1 MHHEFKAL
9 FFRALRGAIFIM
21 NESDVDN
28 VRCVLDSKP
37 HTSWNKNM
45 AFDFSYIAKRVRRR
59 IPQPKILYNRVK
71 AVFNFFKDKNNS
83 KTNVRLFYDKNKHK
97 FENMMKMI
105 KKGYA
110 SDPQHISMYIR
121 KTEKN
126 GRPMVDKDGLQ

>member
-1 MHHEFKAL
+1 MDRAELPMHHEFKAL
-9 FFRALRGAIFIM
+9 FFRALTVAIFIM

-71 AVFNFFKDKNNS
+71 VVYNFVKDKNDS
-83 KTNVRLFYDKNKHK
+83 RTNVRLFNDKNKHK

-105 KKGYA
+105 EKG
-110 SDPQHISMYIR
+110 
-121 KTEKN
+121 
-126 GRPMVDKDGLQ
+126 